1 MKYIIYKTTC
11 LVNNMKYIGWHSTNN
26 LNDGYLGSGK
36 YLLRAIDK
44 YGKEKFK
51 REILHVFDNK
61 DESFLKELELVN
73 EEWVQRKD
81 TYNLKIGG
89 EGGWDYINNELI
101 KDNGQMQKMFEKRV
115 LRFFI

>member
-44 YGKEKFK
+44 YGKEKK
-51 REILHVFDNK
+51 HY
-61 DESFLKELELVN
+61 LVGKPNNLTN
-73 EEWVQRKD
+73 E
-81 TYNLKIGG
+81 N
-89 EGGWDYINNELI
+89 
-101 KDNGQMQKMFEKRV
+101 
-115 LRFFI
+115 